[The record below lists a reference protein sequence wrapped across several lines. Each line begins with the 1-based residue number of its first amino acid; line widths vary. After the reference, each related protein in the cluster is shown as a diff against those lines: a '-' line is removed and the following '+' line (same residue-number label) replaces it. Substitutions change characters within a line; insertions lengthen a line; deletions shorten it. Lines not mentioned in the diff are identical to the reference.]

1 MTAFD
6 ESPFGAEFLASI
18 NITSFVVAGNASP
31 ELMNSVAAFTS
42 DNRIPVEGFK
52 R

>member
-1 MTAFD
+1 MRARVC
-6 ESPFGAEFLASI
+6 FGAGFLASI

-42 DNRIPVEGFK
+42 DNRIPVEGFI